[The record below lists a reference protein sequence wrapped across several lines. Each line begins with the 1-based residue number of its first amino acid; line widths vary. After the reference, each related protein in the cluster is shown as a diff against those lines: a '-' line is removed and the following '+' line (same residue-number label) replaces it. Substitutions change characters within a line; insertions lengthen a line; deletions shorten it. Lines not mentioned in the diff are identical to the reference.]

1 MVDSKSYAVRY
12 QDKVR
17 VVRSNVPPLSYIS
30 EVPEEISPS
39 DYPFLKVSEND
50 QGLTVIV
57 DLESKHLFQM
67 QDEKASLKE
76 SILSEYLKDVDDE
89 MYRVFGTTSRDA
101 ANSMFLTWQMMLSNP
116 GNYAPAGLLDGNGLA
131 LDTQS
136 KVSAYARGK
145 VEMVESY
152 SVFLIKRRE
161 QYLAKKKEAL

>member
-57 DLESKHLFQM
+57 DLESKHLFQNVFNL
-67 QDEKASLKE
+67 A
-76 SILSEYLKDVDDE
+76 DDAIKSWQLCS
-89 MYRVFGTTSRDA
+89 SRI
-101 ANSMFLTWQMMLSNP
+101 TRWQWF
-116 GNYAPAGLLDGNGLA
+116 
-131 LDTQS
+131 
-136 KVSAYARGK
+136 SARHP
-145 VEMVESY
+145 V
-152 SVFLIKRRE
+152 
-161 QYLAKKKEAL
+161 